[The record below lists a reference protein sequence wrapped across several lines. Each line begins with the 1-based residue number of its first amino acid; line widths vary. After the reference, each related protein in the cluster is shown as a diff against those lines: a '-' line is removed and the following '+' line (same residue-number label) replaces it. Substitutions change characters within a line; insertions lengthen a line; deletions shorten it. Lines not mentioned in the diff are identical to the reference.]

1 MLSRES
7 FYTADRTGLD
17 SITLHYLV
25 VQQAVVSIHTPVHS
39 KIIVTYT
46 LTRQTDPGFFL
57 EIKFKGGI
65 AFVGRENIKNIKKT
79 NNLLP
84 FWGEI

>member
-1 MLSRES
+1 MLSCES
-7 FYTADRTGLD
+7 FYTADRMGLD

-25 VQQAVVSIHTPVHS
+25 VQQAMVSIHTPVHS

-46 LTRQTDPGFFL
+46 LTRQTDPVFFL

-65 AFVGRENIKNIKKT
+65 ALVGRENIKNIKKT
-79 NNLLP
+79 NNLLL